1 MSSHKSCASLMRL
14 SSGSALAAAKT
25 SVALMAAIYSF
36 DSSAQAG
43 VSTGFNSA
51 IGNRQSANFP

>member
-1 MSSHKSCASLMRL
+1 MRL

-43 VSTGFNSA
+43 F
-51 IGNRQSANFP
+51 FPSRITHYASRHP